1 MNQQQPLKLI
11 NAIILLCDM
20 QERFRTKIFHFEHVE
35 KMAEK
40 MLKASDKLGLP
51 ILSTEQNPKA
61 LGGTVQGLNELLPPE
76 RKPLPKSQFSMLV
89 PELRA
94 DIASL
99 EPRKHVAILGIEA
112 HICVLQ
118 TSLDLLRQGFHVH
131 VLADA
136 VSSCNPEERAFAF
149 QVNKSN
155 TSSHQKKREVPHII
169 SPRDVFFFVQSIRGA
184 GGTITTTESFLYRVL
199 ADANH
204 PQAKDIF
211 AIVKEYSTATRDALG
226 ALCAT

>member
-149 QVNKSN
+149 Q
-155 TSSHQKKREVPHII
+155 
-169 SPRDVFFFVQSIRGA
+169 SIREA

>member
-1 MNQQQPLKLI
+1 MFGNTIAPGGRVAIFFERLATAVALLNWAWVAIMGLATRFSNPRWRCSKMNQQQPLKLI

-40 MLKASDKLGLP
+40 MLKASNKLGLP

-61 LGGTVQGLNELLPPE
+61 LGGTVQGLTELLPPE

-89 PELRA
+89 PEIRT

-131 VLADA
+131 VRLPF
-136 VSSCNPEERAFAF
+136 S
-149 QVNKSN
+149 
-155 TSSHQKKREVPHII
+155 
-169 SPRDVFFFVQSIRGA
+169 
-184 GGTITTTESFLYRVL
+184 
-199 ADANH
+199 
-204 PQAKDIF
+204 
-211 AIVKEYSTATRDALG
+211 
-226 ALCAT
+226 